1 MSLINFISEKA
12 KIGKNT
18 VVLNFVYVGDDVEI
32 GDNVKIEHGAKIYEG
47 CIIGSNSIIGANA
60 VLRPNTQIG
69 EHSIFGSLSVCVG
82 DTRIGDWTTIHD
94 NCHVT
99 SGMTIG
105 NSVFI
110 APMFTSANTP
120 KMSKGKFGYPNT
132 THDPR
137 NPPIIEDGVRIGE
150 RVSLAPGVRI
160 GKYSLIDMECLI
172 TKDIPPYSHVRADK
186 SIVGRVIGKID

>member
-1 MSLINFISEKA
+1 MSLMNFISEKA
-12 KIGKNT
+12 KIGKDT
-18 VVLNFVYVGDDVEI
+18 IILNFVYVGDDAEI

-82 DTRIGDWTTIHD
+82 DTKIGDWTTIHD

-105 NSVFI
+105 SSVFI
-110 APMFTSANTP
+110 GPMFTSANTP

-137 NPPIIEDGVRIGE
+137 NSPIIEEIPIMLPDELRD
-150 RVSLAPGVRI
+150 
-160 GKYSLIDMECLI
+160 KNQ
-172 TKDIPPYSHVRADK
+172 DIEFLKRNQSTLPE
-186 SIVGRVIGKID
+186 KIIKQASPWHL